1 MGCLKGV
8 LFEPEKGYDEVKDL
22 FISHCT
28 NFARVFKS
36 MSNSREYER
45 YAITLF
51 EDLKF
56 LREEKKHLD
65 KELGK
70 IKAEKKND
78 NEVSE

>member
-1 MGCLKGV
+1 
-8 LFEPEKGYDEVKDL
+8 
-22 FISHCT
+22 
-28 NFARVFKS
+28 

-45 YAITLF
+45 YAITLL

-65 KELGK
+65 QELGT

>member
-1 MGCLKGV
+1 
-8 LFEPEKGYDEVKDL
+8 
-22 FISHCT
+22 
-28 NFARVFKS
+28 

-45 YAITLF
+45 YAITLL

>member
-1 MGCLKGV
+1 M
-8 LFEPEKGYDEVKDL
+8 P
-22 FISHCT
+22 
-28 NFARVFKS
+28 
-36 MSNSREYER
+36 NSREYER
-45 YAITLF
+45 YAITLL

-56 LREEKKHLD
+56 LREEKNYLD